1 MLKFLLITGKVIC
14 VIVASVL
21 ILWSYYQLFVL
32 EIEKSYLD
40 KQVTA
45 IVPGGP
51 VSGKAVDIKSGNIVI
66 AHDNTTSEVP
76 KQSIS
81 RVDNLS
87 TGDYETK
94 RILWAINIAIL
105 GGVLIWIV
113 IFF

>member
-1 MLKFLLITGKVIC
+1 MLKFLLVTGKVIC
-14 VIVASVL
+14 VIVASVF

-45 IVPGGP
+45 VVAGGP
-51 VSGKAVDIKSGNIVI
+51 VSGKAVYINSDSIVI
-66 AHDNTTSEVP
+66 SHNNTTSEVP

-87 TGDYETK
+87 TDEYETK
-94 RILWAINIAIL
+94 RILWAINLAIL
-105 GGVLIWIV
+105 GGVLIWVV